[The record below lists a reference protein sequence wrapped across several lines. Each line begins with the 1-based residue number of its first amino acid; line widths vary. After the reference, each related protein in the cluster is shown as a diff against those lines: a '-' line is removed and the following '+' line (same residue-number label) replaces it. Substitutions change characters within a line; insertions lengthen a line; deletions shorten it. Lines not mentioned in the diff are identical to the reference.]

1 MKNKIKQLFKAGK
14 WKKLQ
19 QLRNNNP
26 PSSKNSSYNNF
37 NYTNMH

>member
-1 MKNKIKQLFKAGK
+1 MKSKIKQLFKAGK

-19 QLRNNNP
+19 QLRNNNA
-26 PSSKNSSYNNF
+26 SSKNSSYNNF